1 MSVQEDLLEPLL
13 SSSDD
18 NNCNDA
24 EAPLNENSNC
34 PQDENSNC
42 PQAENDADESIADAP
57 FSLREEIWEMIS
69 LGLPLAI
76 SFFCR
81 MGMASTDSAFV
92 GHINDGVHKAEI
104 YLAAAVL
111 SDMCINVFITPP
123 LAFNQVLN
131 GLVGQGKRSML
142 RHVYL

>member
-1 MSVQEDLLEPLL
+1 MSPREELLEPLL
-13 SSSDD
+13 PLDDVDD
-18 NNCNDA
+18 NRLINDG
-24 EAPLNENSNC
+24 EADLPC
-34 PQDENSNC
+34 PQEEENVSE
-42 PQAENDADESIADAP
+42 QDQEVFSI
-57 FSLREEIWEMIS
+57 RKEVIEMLS

-92 GHINDGVHKAEI
+92 GHIHDGKNAPEL

-111 SDMCINVFITPP
+111 SDMCVNVFITPP

-131 GLVGQGKRSML
+131 SLVSQAMGSGNPKM
-142 RHVYL
+142 